1 AAARQARGRMR
12 GEPRAPDGGGAAMA
26 KLEPAVGQKSWLSN
40 TSIFR
45 NHRQASS
52 SLARISADEIASL
65 RRKADEC
72 GAAGSA
78 IDGPALRECPS

>member
-1 AAARQARGRMR
+1 
-12 GEPRAPDGGGAAMA
+12 MA

-72 GAAGSA
+72 RAAGSA